1 MSLKA
6 MLLCVD
12 LGEYDADESVK
23 ELTAL
28 REAMDMEVVFSVIQ
42 KRDAPD
48 SKYYMG
54 EGKLAEAK
62 EMCAVNE
69 VEICVFDCELTGSQ
83 LRNLSDYLE
92 IEVIDRTMLIL
103 EIFSMR
109 RTTNEGKLQTELATL
124 KYRLPRLTGLG
135 TSLSRQGGGGGGGGG
150 ARRGAGESKL
160 EYDRR
165 YINGRIELIKQ
176 RLEQMEKRRGTVN
189 RARQKNEVP
198 VVALTGYTNVGK
210 SSLLNALTGSEILEK
225 DMLFATLDPTAR
237 KLVLPSGQT
246 VILVDT
252 VGFVSRLPHN
262 LVEAFKSTLEQAKY
276 ADVILCVCDCSSED
290 CLSQIQVTRQV
301 LSDIGCD
308 LENMITVYNKRDRID
323 PVFHRDGLYTSTKT
337 GEGLDLLL
345 VAIDNALSANML
357 DLDAVLPYSETGLLN
372 VAREFGRIDLEE
384 YAPEGV
390 RVKGKVDRKVF
401 WRFRSYS
408 RGGSGDN
415 GRDIDS

>member
-12 LGEYDADESVK
+12 LGEYDADESIK

-48 SKYYMG
+48 SKYYIG
-54 EGKLAEAK
+54 EGKLAESK
-62 EMCAVNE
+62 EMCAVND
-69 VEICVFDCELTGSQ
+69 VEICIFDCELTGSQ

-210 SSLLNALTGSEILEK
+210 SSLLNVLTGSEILEK

-290 CLSQIQVTRQV
+290 CMSQIQITRQV

-308 LENMITVYNKRDRID
+308 MESIITVYNKRDKID
-323 PVFHRDGLYTSTKT
+323 PVFHRDGLYTSTRT

-384 YAPEGV
+384 YTAEGV
-390 RVKGKVDRKVF
+390 HVKGKVDRKVY
-401 WRFRSYS
+401 WRFMPYEGKDR
-408 RGGSGDN
+408 R
-415 GRDIDS
+415 

>member
-12 LGEYDADESVK
+12 LGEYDADESIK

-48 SKYYMG
+48 SKYYIG

-62 EMCAVNE
+62 EMCAVND
-69 VEICVFDCELTGSQ
+69 VEICIFDCELTGSQ

-210 SSLLNALTGSEILEK
+210 SSLLNVLTGSEILEK

-290 CLSQIQVTRQV
+290 CMSQIQITRQV

-308 LENMITVYNKRDRID
+308 MESIITVYNKRDKID
-323 PVFHRDGLYTSTKT
+323 PVFHRDGLYTSTRT

-384 YAPEGV
+384 YTAEGV
-390 RVKGKVDRKVF
+390 HVKGKVDRKVY
-401 WRFRSYS
+401 WRFMPYEGKDR
-408 RGGSGDN
+408 R
-415 GRDIDS
+415 